1 MKKQYIY
8 DSYEQQII
16 DSFENENWES
26 VLTSKRRRELE
37 NAAANTIDKQT
48 RAVHLHINENDYQR
62 IKIRAFK
69 ERVPLKILMEN
80 VLSQYSNNKL
90 VENAC

>member
-26 VLTSKRRRELE
+26 VLTSKRRREIE

-48 RAVHLHINENDYQR
+48 RAVHLHINEYDYQR

-69 ERVPLKILMEN
+69 ERLPLKLLMEN
-80 VLSQYSNNKL
+80 VLSQYSNNRL